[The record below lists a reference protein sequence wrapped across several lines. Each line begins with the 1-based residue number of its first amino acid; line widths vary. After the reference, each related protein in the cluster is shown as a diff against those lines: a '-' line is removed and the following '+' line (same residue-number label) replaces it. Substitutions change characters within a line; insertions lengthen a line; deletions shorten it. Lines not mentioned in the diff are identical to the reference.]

1 MPDLDA
7 DTNEARSRDREEL
20 VEKRRSDTVHVRF
33 HYLCLLNV
41 LQCRDVAR
49 KCDQNVTRW
58 YICMAS
64 AKAKFVRLPHV

>member
-1 MPDLDA
+1 M
-7 DTNEARSRDREEL
+7 L
-20 VEKRRSDTVHVRF
+20 VDIRL
-33 HYLCLLNV
+33 HYFVLALMI

-58 YICMAS
+58 YNCMAS